1 MPTIFVIKEDVNGED
16 YFFLLDSALGYFD
29 SFTLQWPAEQFS
41 ARDLHPVGQEL
52 RRNEI
57 DTEKDLVLY
66 RLDREAL
73 APLLKP
79 GSLFGWKSPDYPDNP
94 GFYRAHRTG
103 FTVTSSPG
111 TVCFA
116 CVLDQ
121 AFARLLS
128 PRIRFFEES
137 VPESFLRKVV

>member
-1 MPTIFVIKEDVNGED
+1 MPTVFVIKENVSGED
-16 YFFLLDSALGYFD
+16 YSFLLDSALGHFD
-29 SFTLQWPAEQFS
+29 SFTLQWPAQQLS
-41 ARDLHPVGQEL
+41 ARELHPVGQEL
-52 RRNEI
+52 RRHEI

-79 GSLFGWKSPDYPDNP
+79 GSLFGWKSPDYPENP
-94 GFYRAHRTG
+94 AFYRTHRTG

-111 TVCFA
+111 TVPLA

-121 AFARLLS
+121 EFARLLS
-128 PRIRFFEES
+128 PRIRLVEES